1 MEHSSELVASG
12 KLLHETVYPQR
23 PGRWRE
29 LAVAGIKIDFYE
41 PHLGIVHETKR
52 SRAFKES
59 HVWQLRYYLLVL
71 RRAGL
76 RAEMGILEYPMLRR
90 TEEVLL
96 TDEDIRSLEQAEA
109 DIVTLLAD
117 EHVPDKLAPSRCSN
131 CSYFDF
137 CHASEDGGE

>member
-1 MEHSSELVASG
+1 MEQNSELVAAG

-23 PGRWRE
+23 PGKWRE

-41 PHLGIVHETKR
+41 PQLGIVHETKR
-52 SRAFKES
+52 SRAFKQS
-59 HVWQLRYYLLVL
+59 HVQQLRYYLLVL

-76 RAEMGILEYPMLRR
+76 RAERGILEYPALRR

-96 TDEDIRSLEQAEA
+96 SDENVCELERAEA
-109 DIVTLLAD
+109 DIATILAD
-117 EHVPDKLAPSRCSN
+117 AAVPPKLAQSRCSN

-137 CHASEDGGE
+137 CHASEYGDQ